1 MDFTR
6 LARNVPRE
14 PDPHGEIPQSVHPT
28 MGRRDRRHSLLGA
41 ENGRRKVS
49 NLRHQLH
56 SSWVSGAL
64 VSGVAP
70 VHVSVSRR
78 RFLRRRLPRIRAA
91 AAGLYEYKYKIE
103 DGQLWIHGGQLPTLN
118 QPA

>member
-1 MDFTR
+1 MDFAR

-14 PDPHGEIPQSVHPT
+14 PDAHGEIPKSLYTP
-28 MGRRDRRHSLLGA
+28 MGWPDSRHSLLGA

-49 NLRHQLH
+49 NLCHQLH
-56 SSWVSGAL
+56 AHWVSGAL

-70 VHVSVSRR
+70 VHVSVSRG

-91 AAGLYEYKYKIE
+91 AAR
-103 DGQLWIHGGQLPTLN
+103 TLGI
-118 QPA
+118 QIQDRGR